1 MRMAGRFE
9 QTDQDACYPRP
20 ACLRGGTA
28 DLELGVAVDDLP
40 ALDERG
46 QVRLV
51 GDVEEHRR
59 DPDEKAD
66 AVELP
71 DRQRVEEVGDR
82 DRCEQPGTRKIA
94 GDQDRSP
101 WQAVDPDAR
110 GQAHE
115 QEREELDRCQ
125 RSDLERAC
133 VEHVDR
139 GERQRQLAD
148 LRPELTD
155 GLRRPE
161 LQKIGLPPETPF
173 WPEPHGCSVSS
184 AAARARSIR
193 TSPLTVF
200 TNSSTSGA
208 SAAGAAAG
216 ASESSNSELV
226 EPLTVFAST

>member
-1 MRMAGRFE
+1 MTLHE
-9 QTDQDACYPRP
+9 
-20 ACLRGGTA
+20 GG
-28 DLELGVAVDDLP
+28 EI
-40 ALDERG
+40 
-46 QVRLV
+46 RLV
-51 GDVEEHRR
+51 GDVEEDGR

-82 DRCEQPGTRKIA
+82 DRDEQPGTRKIA
-94 GDQDRSP
+94 RDQDRSP
-101 WQAVDPDAR
+101 RQAVDPDSR
-110 GQAHE
+110 RKAHE
-115 QEREELDRCQ
+115 QERQELDRRQ
-125 RSDLERAC
+125 RGDFECAR

-148 LRPELTD
+148 LRPELTNS
-155 GLRRPE
+155 LRRPE
-161 LQKIGLPPETPF
+161 LQKIGPPPETPF
-173 WPEPHGCSVSS
+173 WPEPHGCSVNS
-184 AAARARSIR
+184 AAARARSMR

-216 ASESSNSELV
+216 ASDSSNSELV